1 MLGRTPADWSGRRH
15 VTFDAWIT
23 LGVLVATFGVLA
35 FDRMPAAAAMGTA
48 VGVLLLADVVDQ
60 DQALSGLSSSAPVT
74 IAALYV
80 IAGAATVTGALSPLI
95 DRVLAGP
102 AHVAQH
108 DHSLGT
114 RSRLGR
120 LALATGALSAVLP
133 NTPLVALAAPRVVTW
148 CRRADVSAS
157 PYLIPLSY
165 AAVFGGVITVIG
177 TSTNL
182 VVSDLL
188 VAAGGKPLGV
198 FEISGVGLPVAA
210 VGVAVLVLTAPRLL
224 RHRHGTGSDLDR
236 AAQPYTIA
244 LRVDRDGPLVGV
256 TVETAGLRQ
265 LHGVFLAGVERAGV
279 VVPSRPGTVLNAG
292 DVCYFA
298 GDVVDVVDLL
308 EIDGLTSAEDA
319 HLVGAGDRLDAGLY
333 EAVVSE
339 RSELAGSTLRE
350 VGFRA
355 RYDAAVLAIRRHD
368 DLLPG
373 KLGAV
378 VLRPGDVL
386 LVLAT
391 PEFGR
396 QWRAHGDFSVI
407 ASLETSPPVR
417 PRRAGVVVA
426 AIVGMVALSVA
437 DVVDLMEAALLAA
450 ALLIALGVV
459 SVTEARR
466 SVNLNVVL
474 TIAMSISL
482 GTAVAVSGLAAEM
495 ATVLG
500 NLGDPFG
507 DIGRLVAVL
516 VATMILTELLSNNA
530 AAALMLPVATATAL
544 EAGLDTRSFAIVVL
558 VGASCSFL
566 SPIGYQTNLMVYG
579 LGGYSFSDFTRV
591 GAPLSL
597 VTLIVTP
604 IVVPLVL
611 GI

>member
-1 MLGRTPADWSGRRH
+1 MTADS
-15 VTFDAWIT
+15 WIT
-23 LGVLVATFGVLA
+23 LVVLIATFGLLA
-35 FDRMPAAAAMGTA
+35 FDRLPTAAAMGAA

-60 DQALSGLSSSAPVT
+60 GEALSGLSSSAPIT

-80 IAGAATVTGALSPLI
+80 LAGAATVTGALSPLI
-95 DRVLAGP
+95 DRVLDGSPRRSSADP
-102 AHVAQH
+102 ARA
-108 DHSLGT
+108 S
-114 RSRLGR
+114 RARLGR
-120 LALATGALSAVLP
+120 LAVASGALSAILP

-148 CRRADVSAS
+148 CRRSGVSAS

-188 VAAGGKPLGV
+188 VAQGGDPLGV
-198 FEISGVGLPVAA
+198 FEITGVGLPVAA
-210 VGVAVLVLTAPRLL
+210 VGIFVLVLTAPLLL
-224 RHRHGTGSDLDR
+224 RNRRSAGSDGAG
-236 AAQPYTIA
+236 AAQSYTIA
-244 LRVDRDGPLVGV
+244 LRVDADGPLVGQ
-256 TVETAGLRQ
+256 TVDGAGLRQ
-265 LHGVFLAGVERAGV
+265 LHGVFLAGVERAGN
-279 VVPSRPGTVLNAG
+279 VVPARPGTVLSGG

-308 EIDGLTSAEDA
+308 EIRGLSSAEDA
-319 HLVGAGDRLDAGLY
+319 HLVGAGDRPDAGLF

-339 RSELAGSTLRE
+339 RSELAGGTLRDA
-350 VGFRA
+350 GFRA

-368 DLLPG
+368 DDLPG
-373 KLGAV
+373 KLGTV

-396 QWRAHGDFSVI
+396 QWRGHGDFSVI
-407 ASLETSPPVR
+407 ASLDAPPPVR
-417 PRRAGVVVA
+417 RDRAGLVIA
-426 AIVGMVALSVA
+426 AIVVMIAA
-437 DVVDLMEAALLAA
+437 VVSNLLDLMEASLLAA
-450 ALLIALGVV
+450 AVLVATRVI

-466 SVNLNVVL
+466 AVNLNVVL

-495 ATVLG
+495 ASVLG
-500 NLGDPFG
+500 SVGDPFG
-507 DIGRLVAVL
+507 DVGRLMAVL
-516 VATMILTELLSNNA
+516 LATMILTELLSNNA
-530 AAALMLPVATATAL
+530 AAALMLPVALATAV
-544 EAGLDTRSFAIVVL
+544 EAGLDPRSFAIVVL
-558 VGASCSFL
+558 IGASCSFL

-579 LGGYSFSDFTRV
+579 LGGYKFRDFTIV

-604 IVVPLVL
+604 IVVPFVL